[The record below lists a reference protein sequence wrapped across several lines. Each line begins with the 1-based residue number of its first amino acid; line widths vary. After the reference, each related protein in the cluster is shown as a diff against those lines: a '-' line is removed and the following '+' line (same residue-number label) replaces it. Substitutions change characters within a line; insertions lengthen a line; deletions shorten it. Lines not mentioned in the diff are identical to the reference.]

1 VIFEIVSQIVYSPKT
16 CTMNRKIIIP
26 NAAYFIL
33 IFLYSCKDS
42 NETSN
47 KKTNLTETPGISDSS
62 FLEAIDSSFSIS
74 SDSSFMS
81 YQSESYYFSSETYS
95 SSEFYEEDS
104 NVSIIS
110 SSKEESGVMVSKE
123 TPIRLIARDIR
134 PIRIPHHINSSS
146 SDYHP
151 AISPDGKTLRFT
163 GMDRTGYFDNKI
175 DFTKTKN
182 AGGEDIFISVHKNGL
197 WQDATALKII
207 NTNGHEAVTQS
218 VSNGDLLLSGNF
230 PENMGP
236 DENSNGSNTCD
247 LFLAI
252 KNKNYQLYHFD
263 EPINSIFSEL
273 DGYLS
278 PDGKFLLFCSDRP
291 NPKSKY
297 HKKGW
302 LWNESYWGNT
312 DVYVSFKE
320 GDSWSVPKQLENGI
334 NTEFTERT
342 PWLSYDGMTL
352 FLSSNGYNPDK
363 KDLDIYFF
371 TRKNKN
377 DWDHWEGP
385 YEITHLNGAT
395 DDWGYQEDMAGNGFF
410 ARGIK
415 LGYKPT
421 KKAKDGT
428 GFVFETNFRS
438 GYEIHGLQSGS
449 FQKDEQTDI
458 FTVNKNNVAI
468 TLPDILFE
476 VDSYELSP
484 AFTALKETIIDYI
497 KINGPKTILIEG
509 HTDSDGTETHNNTLS
524 LNRANAIKK
533 FIDKEM
539 SGLHIQCEG
548 KGSREPV
555 APNTNPEGKRK
566 NRRVEI
572 YFK

>member
-1 VIFEIVSQIVYSPKT
+1 MPNIFNWMRLKLSIGQVSVLFMIFFTNCGSGNSSAKIKSANNKT
-16 CTMNRKIIIP
+16 IRQTDS
-26 NAAYFIL
+26 
-33 IFLYSCKDS
+33 IFSEMLDS
-42 NETSN
+42 TF
-47 KKTNLTETPGISDSS
+47 S
-62 FLEAIDSSFSIS
+62 FS
-74 SDSSFMS
+74 SDSSFIS
-81 YQSESYYFSSETYS
+81 YQSDVYYFSSETYETT
-95 SSEFYEEDS
+95 EFYEENES
-104 NVSIIS
+104 ISIVSS
-110 SSKEESGVMVSKE
+110 EVKEDKVLVSKE
-123 TPIRLIARDIR
+123 TPIKLIARDVH
-134 PIRIPHHINSSS
+134 PIRILHNINTSA

-175 DFTKTKN
+175 DFTRTKN
-182 AGGEDIFISVHKNGL
+182 AGGEDIFISVQRNGL
-197 WQDATALKII
+197 WQEATSLKGI
-207 NTNGHEAVTQS
+207 NTNGHESVTQS
-218 VSNGDLLLSGNF
+218 LSNGDLMLSGNF

-247 LFLAI
+247 LFMAI

-263 EPINSIFSEL
+263 EPVNSIYAEL
-273 DGYLS
+273 DGCLS
-278 PDGKFLLFCSDRP
+278 PDGKFILFCSDRP

-302 LWNESYWGNT
+302 MWNESYWGNT
-312 DVYVSFKE
+312 DIYVSFKE
-320 GDSWSVPKQLENGI
+320 GDSWTVPKQLESGI
-334 NTEFTERT
+334 NTAFTERT
-342 PWLSYDGMTL
+342 PWLSYDGLTL

-385 YEITHLNGAT
+385 YEITKLNAPT
-395 DDWGYQEDMAGNGFF
+395 DDWGYQEDMSGNGFF
-410 ARGIK
+410 ARAIK
-415 LGYKPT
+415 LGYTPT

-484 AFTALKETIIDYI
+484 SFKELKETILDYI
-497 KINGPKTILIEG
+497 KINDPKTILIEG
-509 HTDSDGTETHNNTLS
+509 HTDSDGTESHNKTLS
-524 LNRANAIKK
+524 LNRAIAVKE
-533 FIDKEM
+533 FIDKELP
-539 SGLHIQCEG
+539 GLNIQCEG
-548 KGSREPV
+548 KGSSEPV
-555 APNTNPEGKRK
+555 ALNTNGEGKRK